1 MSISPFFPN
10 CFSLRAQ
17 DLSNLKKKICNKSN
31 HLFDIPIY
39 QATLATTTGPRPP
52 QAEIP
57 PVTPHEFEL
66 ARIIPVADNVRL
78 LFSTTALKLKMRKT
92 VSYVSRGRNASSMSR
107 LVTSQSVKIVWGI
120 QTQYSI
126 SFLYVALY
134 HLIMM
139 AGPIGFWVWWQ
150 KHHPDDLQNASI
162 PVTTTAVLISLFW
175 SATGIFKMPR
185 GAQSG

>member
-1 MSISPFFPN
+1 
-10 CFSLRAQ
+10 
-17 DLSNLKKKICNKSN
+17 
-31 HLFDIPIY
+31 
-39 QATLATTTGPRPP
+39 
-52 QAEIP
+52 
-57 PVTPHEFEL
+57 
-66 ARIIPVADNVRL
+66 
-78 LFSTTALKLKMRKT
+78 
-92 VSYVSRGRNASSMSR
+92 MSR
-107 LVTSQSVKIVWGI
+107 LVTTQSVKIVWGI

-175 SATGIFKMPR
+175 SATGIFEMPR

>member
-1 MSISPFFPN
+1 
-10 CFSLRAQ
+10 
-17 DLSNLKKKICNKSN
+17 
-31 HLFDIPIY
+31 
-39 QATLATTTGPRPP
+39 
-52 QAEIP
+52 
-57 PVTPHEFEL
+57 
-66 ARIIPVADNVRL
+66 
-78 LFSTTALKLKMRKT
+78 
-92 VSYVSRGRNASSMSR
+92 MSR

-126 SFLYVALY
+126 SFLYVAIY

-139 AGPIGFWVWWQ
+139 AGPIEFWVWWQ

-162 PVTTTAVLISLFW
+162 PVTSTAVLISLFW